1 MAVSWL
7 APMALL
13 GVALVAIPIAIHL
26 LVRQQ
31 SRRVEFPSLRFL
43 LPSQLAAFRRR
54 NIQDAWLLA
63 CRAAIVAVAALALAG
78 PVLQTASRSA
88 GYGARTAR
96 AVIVEPGI
104 EPPSAIKLAGDA
116 FVSKSFARERVGD
129 AIADATR
136 WLDVQP
142 PASRELVFVGAFRRG
157 SVAAGDLR
165 GIGPTVGIRFVAAG
179 GMLNGREAQL
189 SIVRSG
195 PAGLVF
201 EQRQVRFEDDRTQV
215 TAGGTTAA
223 DGDLVRI
230 VAAPADQ
237 PLADAA
243 LRVALAEGLR
253 WRDPARRVLVAWT
266 GADEATVQRAVAG
279 ATLVRM
285 PRPDPPATAA
295 SAIVVAVERVTAA
308 PTDVMEP
315 VGISPEQ
322 LQSWSRPPSGV
333 PASAPATDEGDRR
346 WLWALALGLL
356 GLEHFLRRS
365 KSVEVAAEP
374 VSGARV
380 A

>member
-1 MAVSWL
+1 MSVAWL

-54 NIQDAWLLA
+54 NLQDAWLLA

-78 PVLQTASRSA
+78 PLLQTASRSA

-104 EPPSAIKLAGDA
+104 EPPSAITLAGDA

-179 GMLNGREAQL
+179 FTLAGRDAQL
-189 SIVRSG
+189 PVLRSG
-195 PAGLVF
+195 STGLF
-201 EQRQVRFEDDRTQV
+201 IEQQQVHLEDDSTRV
-215 TAGGTTAA
+215 TTGVTTAA
-223 DGDLVRI
+223 ASDLVRI
-230 VAAPADQ
+230 VAAPLSQA
-237 PLADAA
+237 LADAA
-243 LRVALAEGLR
+243 LRAALAEGLAWKTPVQR
-253 WRDPARRVLVAWT
+253 LLVAWN
-266 GADEATVQRAVAG
+266 GVDEALVQRLLLG
-279 ATLVRM
+279 ATLIRM
-285 PRPDPPATAA
+285 PRPDPPATSA
-295 SAIVVAVERVTAA
+295 SAVAAAIMAETAA
-308 PTDVMEP
+308 PTAVMEP
-315 VGISPEQ
+315 VAISQQQ
-322 LQSWSRPPSGV
+322 LQAWSRPPSGV

-356 GLEHFLRRS
+356 GLEHVLRRS
-365 KSVEVAAEP
+365 KSAEVAAES
-374 VSGARV
+374 VAGARV

>member
-104 EPPSAIKLAGDA
+104 EPSSAIKLAGDA